1 MRINNNFRK
10 FLLAAVGAALII
22 TGYINLFVL
31 EPPANLSNK
40 NITAIKNN
48 NEIITGILVASN
60 ENLLVIYSKGTLIE
74 VQKND
79 LIKIEGLATE
89 HYIRNRVLGWVIVTI
104 SGGLML
110 WAAVFL
116 L

>member
-1 MRINNNFRK
+1 MNKK
-10 FLLAAVGAALII
+10 FKRLLLGILGTTLII
-22 TGYINLFVL
+22 VGYINLFVA

-48 NEIITGILVASN
+48 NEIITGILVVSS
-60 ENLLVIYSKGTLIE
+60 ENILVLYSGGKLIE
-74 VQKND
+74 VQKSD

-89 HYIRNRVLGWVIVTI
+89 QYIRNRVLKWVIVTI
-104 SGGLML
+104 AGGIMI
-110 WAAVFL
+110 WAAIFL